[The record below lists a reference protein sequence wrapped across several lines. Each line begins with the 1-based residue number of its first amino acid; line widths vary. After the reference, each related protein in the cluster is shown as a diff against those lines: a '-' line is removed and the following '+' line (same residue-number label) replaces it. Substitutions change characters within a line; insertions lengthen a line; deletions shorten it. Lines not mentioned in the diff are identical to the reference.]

1 MPRDEGAAGAA
12 MTTTDMASIE
22 SLIERHG
29 VRTVILAA
37 TDPGGVQRGKRLTVP
52 YFRDAATDGIN
63 FASFILY
70 TTMIDDVLPHLFPTG
85 IPDVMGAPDL
95 NSFRI
100 AGWEKNAAVV
110 NMDLRLPDGTATALC
125 PRSELKRQIERARK
139 LGFTVKCSLE
149 LEFFLLPTKPEH
161 FRAGHWGMPPL
172 VAQDIHC
179 YSVYEGHFW
188 EPIVGALRD
197 AFPEEIEG
205 CAPEWGQGQFE
216 ANLRATD
223 PLRMADTAIW
233 FKTAV
238 KQLAAQAGMTATF
251 MAKLHENFSGN
262 SGHIH
267 MSLVDAKTG
276 KPAFWDE
283 SGDKHMSETFRQFI
297 AGQLDTFHETTM
309 FYAPTHNSYKRF
321 QSNSFAGVTRNWGV
335 DNRTVGYRVVN
346 ESAKRARLECRI
358 GGADL
363 NPYTALATMLG
374 AGLRGIEKKLTP
386 PPAGVGNC
394 YETPGVESVPTTLDA
409 ALAAARDSKAIREVL
424 HPEFVDNLL
433 RIGAF
438 ETSIF
443 RSQVTDLE
451 RRRYLEMA

>member
-1 MPRDEGAAGAA
+1 MPRD
-12 MTTTDMASIE
+12 DASGMPGEQGMDLEAIDT
-22 SLIERHG
+22 LIERHG
-29 VRTVILAA
+29 IRTVILAA
-37 TDPGGVQRGKRLTVP
+37 TDPGGMQRGKRLTVP
-52 YFRDAATDGIN
+52 YFRDVAQDGIN

-85 IPDVMGAPDL
+85 IPDILGAPDL
-95 NSFRI
+95 ASFRI
-100 AGWEKNAAVV
+100 AGWEKGAAVV
-110 NMDLRLPDGTATALC
+110 NMDLRRPDGTAITLC
-125 PRSELKRQIERARK
+125 PRSELKRQIARAK
-139 LGFTVKCSLE
+139 ALGYTVKCSLE
-149 LEFFLLPTKPEH
+149 LEFFLLPTKPEQI
-161 FRAGHWGMPPL
+161 RAGHWGMPPL
-172 VAQDIHC
+172 VSQDIHC

-188 EPIVGALRD
+188 EPIVGALRE
-197 AFPEEIEG
+197 AFPDEIEG

-238 KQLAAQAGMTATF
+238 KQLAAQAGMTASF
-251 MAKLHENFSGN
+251 MAKIHENFSGN

-267 MSLVDAKTG
+267 MSLVDARTG
-276 KPAFWDE
+276 KPVFWDE
-283 SGDKHMSETFRQFI
+283 DAELRMSLPFRQFI
-297 AGQLDTFHETTM
+297 AGQLDAFHEATL
-309 FYAPTHNSYKRF
+309 FYAPTVNSYKRF
-321 QSNSFAGVTRNWGV
+321 QSNSFAGVTRSWGI
-335 DNRTVGYRVVN
+335 DNRTVGYRVIN
-346 ESAKRARLECRI
+346 ESAKKARLECRI

-386 PPAGVGNC
+386 PPPGTGNC
-394 YETPGVESVPTTLDA
+394 YETPGVESVPTTLEA

-424 HPEFVDNLL
+424 HPEFVDNML

-438 ETSIF
+438 ETSVF

>member
-1 MPRDEGAAGAA
+1 MDLKAINA
-12 MTTTDMASIE
+12 
-22 SLIERHG
+22 LIEKHG
-29 VRTVILAA
+29 IRTVILAA
-37 TDPGGVQRGKRLTVP
+37 TDPGGMLRGKRLTVP
-52 YFRDAATDGIN
+52 YFRDAAEDGIN

-85 IPDVMGAPDL
+85 IPDVKGEPDL
-95 NSFRI
+95 GSFRI

-110 NMDLRLPDGTATALC
+110 NMDLRQPNGGMTALC
-125 PRSELKRQIERARK
+125 PRTELKRQIERARK
-139 LGFTVKCSLE
+139 LGYEVKCSLE
-149 LEFFLLPTKPEH
+149 LEFFLLPTKPEEI
-161 FRAGHWGMPPL
+161 RAGNWGMPRL
-172 VAQDIHC
+172 VSQDIHC

-188 EPIVGALRD
+188 ESIVGALRD
-197 AFPEEIEG
+197 AFPDEIEG

-216 ANLRATD
+216 ANLRAMD
-223 PLRMADTAIW
+223 PLRMADTTVW

-238 KQLAAQAGMTATF
+238 KQLAAQAGMTASF
-251 MAKLHENFSGN
+251 MAKIHENFSGN

-267 MSLVDAKTG
+267 MSLTDTKTG

-283 SGDKHMSETFRQFI
+283 SDPMRMSAPFRQFV

-309 FYAPTHNSYKRF
+309 FYAPTVNAYKRF

-335 DNRTVGYRVVN
+335 DNRTVGYRVIN
-346 ESAKRARLECRI
+346 ESAKKARLECRI

-386 PPAGVGNC
+386 PAPGEGNC
-394 YETPGVESVPTTLDA
+394 YETPGAESVPMTLDA
-409 ALAAARDSKAIREVL
+409 ALAVARDSAAIREVL
-424 HPEFVDNLL
+424 NPEFVDNLI
-433 RIGAF
+433 RIGDF
-438 ETSIF
+438 ETGIF
-443 RSQVTDLE
+443 RAQVTDLE